1 MQKRMVRKLDL
12 EIEISKIAPH
22 PSPTAYLE
30 QYAVTP
36 EIAAQMLYMAAYV
49 HDHIVDKRVVD
60 LGCGTGRLAIGS
72 ALLGAKEVV
81 GVDIDRQ
88 ATAIAMKN
96 AERLGMKEKIQW
108 ITADIV
114 AVTGDFDTVLQNPP
128 FGVQRRNAD
137 RKFIQKALEI
147 AENIYSLH
155 KSSKENRKWIN
166 KLRNNRNQ
174 LVQTLPSPFLR
185 RLVEKYGGETMAVYT
200 MLMTIP
206 HTFYFHRKS
215 EHKFLVDI
223 YVIKRCASSS

>member
-22 PSPTAYLE
+22 PSPRAYLE
-30 QYAVTP
+30 QYTVTP
-36 EIAAQMLYMAAYV
+36 EIAAQMLYMAAYA
-49 HDHIVDKRVVD
+49 HDHIVDKSVVD

-88 ATAIAMKN
+88 ATATALKN
-96 AERLGMKEKIQW
+96 AEKLGVKEKIQW
-108 ITADIV
+108 ITTDV
-114 AVTGDFDTVLQNPP
+114 LAVTGDFDTVIQNPP

-147 AENIYSLH
+147 ADNLYSLH
-155 KSSKENRKWIN
+155 KSSKENSKWIS

-174 LVQTLPSPFLR
+174 LVETLPSPFLR
-185 RLVEKYGGETMAVYT
+185 RLVAKYGGEIIAVYT

-206 HTFYFHRKS
+206 HTFDFHRKS
-215 EHKFLVDI
+215 QHKFLVDI
-223 YVIKRCASSS
+223 YIIKRRVITP